1 MQLGILAA
9 RDQVAQEKIIAAAN
23 TLAQRFGLDMT
34 VNPRRINGRDPRIG
48 AMEQREEVAALLEA
62 LVGKTTP
69 PEPATSAAL
78 RKRGA

>member
-23 TLAQRFGLDMT
+23 TLAQWFGLDMT
-34 VNPRRINGRDPRIG
+34 VKPRRINGRDPRVG

-62 LVGKTTP
+62 LAGKAIP
-69 PEPATSAAL
+69 PEPSAVVAL
-78 RKRGA
+78 RKRGD